1 MIEGEIFH
9 IETGFH
15 HRVLKYVAQ
24 VDFSAD
30 ASVEAY
36 GMKLNHVHDVEQADV
51 LQVYQTGVSF
61 CFSQSSVD
69 FQVLVAVLKQ
79 EVMYFDAVFCDV
91 YSSRMDVPGGVIQND
106 LAGLDVHTGVEYLLQ
121 AVLTERSDG
130 VNLSAIGE
138 LGVVAPVNGAVQFVV
153 FGPRDEGEIEHGS
166 FFHQGA
172 GA

>member
-15 HRVLKYVAQ
+15 HRVLKHVAQ

-36 GMKLNHVHDVEQADV
+36 GMKLNHVHDVEQVDV

-79 EVMYFDAVFCDV
+79 EVVYFDAVFAMSTV
-91 YSSRMDVPGGVIQND
+91 AGWMFQVVSFRMTWLGWISTRVWST
-106 LAGLDVHTGVEYLLQ
+106 LF
-121 AVLTERSDG
+121 R
-130 VNLSAIGE
+130 LS
-138 LGVVAPVNGAVQFVV
+138 
-153 FGPRDEGEIEHGS
+153 
-166 FFHQGA
+166 
-172 GA
+172 

>member
-15 HRVLKYVAQ
+15 HRVLKHVAQ
-24 VDFSAD
+24 VDFPAD
-30 ASVEAY
+30 ASVETY
-36 GMKLNHVHDVEQADV
+36 GMKLNHVHDVEQVDV

-79 EVMYFDAVFCDV
+79 EVVYFDAVFCDV

-106 LAGLDVHTGVEYLLQ
+106 LARLDVHTGVEYLLL
-121 AVLTERSDG
+121 AVLTERGDG
-130 VNLSAIGE
+130 VNLSAIGK
-138 LGVVAPVNGAVQFVV
+138 LSIIAPVDGAVQLVV
-153 FGPRDEGEIEHGS
+153 FCTSDESEIEHGS

>member
-15 HRVLKYVAQ
+15 HRVLKHVAQ

-30 ASVEAY
+30 ASVETY
-36 GMKLNHVHDVEQADV
+36 GMKLNHVHDVEQVDV

-79 EVMYFDAVFCDV
+79 EVVYFDAVFCDV

-106 LAGLDVHTGVEYLLQ
+106 LAGLDIYTGVEDPLQ

-153 FGPRDEGEIEHGS
+153 FGTRDEGEIEHGS